1 MHFTS
6 LIKVVEPKCK
16 FIVEREGNVR
26 NRFTSPW
33 GYPMFYKPTC
43 YPSCSGGHMVTLRC
57 WKGCWPASVRD
68 LRQVLWRRWRTW
80 FPIGRLYKVQKGL
93 YTVSL
98 WVRLRCGRGKRE
110 RRDAFE
116 HKVSLPKLAEH
127 GCVRGRKQGRAGCC
141 CRLGREYLL
150 LCGERRSKKKKKDWL
165 GHWRH
170 CMWEYLWYVL
180 SRPAGGVIG
189 LHITC
194 LEWWE
199 CSHCKLKCCSNLQAI
214 ISGVRLHTYC
224 IFFYFFSSVW
234 IKENYW

>member
-1 MHFTS
+1 MQIYCGKRRECEEQIYLS
-6 LIKVVEPKCK
+6 LGLSC
-16 FIVEREGNVR
+16 FINQHATLVALGGVWSLWDAERAAGPPLLETCRGCYGGDEGLD
-26 NRFTSPW
+26 F
-33 GYPMFYKPTC
+33 
-43 YPSCSGGHMVTLRC
+43 
-57 WKGCWPASVRD
+57 
-68 LRQVLWRRWRTW
+68 LWFPW

-98 WVRLRCGRGKRE
+98 RVRLRCGRGKRE

-127 GCVRGRKQGRAGCC
+127 GCMRGRQEGRARCC

-150 LCGERRSKKKKKDWL
+150 LCGERRGKKKKKKDWL

-214 ISGVRLHTYC
+214 ISGFQLHTYC
-224 IFFYFFSSVW
+224 GFFYFFSSVW